1 MTAADKIP
9 QHRKKIAG
17 KATNMQ
23 MANCPVPRTLET
35 GQGTN
40 PCIRH
45 DEYPTTS
52 KAIAMSQNSRRTPSH
67 CFISRPFSLTN
78 RRSAAG
84 KVRCP
89 STGPYSSAASSRP
102 SRAAASASPSV
113 FWFSQ
118 VPQVFPL
125 LPRSIPNLPRNLP
138 RKPPLKLSLRFLL
151 RQAYTVKT
159 YTEVSDHFTQ
169 CIFYRRVKPFLT
181 KVQAIT

>member
-67 CFISRPFSLTN
+67 FFISRPFSLTN

-84 KVRCP
+84 KIRCP
-89 STGPYSSAASSRP
+89 STGPYSSAASSP
-102 SRAAASASPSV
+102 PLRAAASASPSV

-118 VPQVFPL
+118 VPWHPRFCQHYTKSPSSRIVAHRGKSARNRGSVAPRRTAPPDSKSAPL
-125 LPRSIPNLPRNLP
+125 SPHCSVAERRS
-138 RKPPLKLSLRFLL
+138 PL
-151 RQAYTVKT
+151 QYVTG
-159 YTEVSDHFTQ
+159 
-169 CIFYRRVKPFLT
+169 
-181 KVQAIT
+181 